1 MPFFSLFCV
10 TPSGGLG
17 QPNKHYLMKEKE
29 CKYSYESPVV
39 EVIAAHVESGYQTS
53 GMQDEGNANTTRYDA
68 GSWDNPQYT

>member
-1 MPFFSLFCV
+1 
-10 TPSGGLG
+10 
-17 QPNKHYLMKEKE
+17 MKEKE